1 MAHPSV
7 KELVCGHLKELAK
20 AACADTGK
28 VSVKG
33 TVKLKKKNVEQYV
46 FVPVYLFEISAC
58 LFVLNL
64 CLF

>member
-33 TVKLKKKNVEQYV
+33 TVKLKKKNVEQW
-46 FVPVYLFEISAC
+46 LF
-58 LFVLNL
+58 LG
-64 CLF
+64 